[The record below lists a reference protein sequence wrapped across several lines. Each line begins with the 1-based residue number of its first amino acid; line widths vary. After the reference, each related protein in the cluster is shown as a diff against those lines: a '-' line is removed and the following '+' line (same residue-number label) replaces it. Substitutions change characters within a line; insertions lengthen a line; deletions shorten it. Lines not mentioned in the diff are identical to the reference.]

1 MTLCEYFR
9 KKLFLHKKDVETIEL
24 KDTDLLNMFKEEI
37 AEELGVKD
45 LEKDN

>member
-1 MTLCEYFR
+1 MTLCEYIR
-9 KKLFLHKKDVETIEL
+9 KKLFLHKKEVETIEL

-45 LEKDN
+45 LEKDS